1 MDRWPASNWLDR
13 RPAGIGCRPVCDR
26 SGGYPA
32 GSLDNLNVRLRCGAS
47 RTPTAFGGSWCGK
60 SQFPQPSSG
69 STSASHR
76 RASYAS
82 PLDHGSNLIIVDDSR
97 AARRTCLSK
106 YVRSCALR
114 TSGSIG
120 RPFTPVI
127 CHKRP
132 PPKFRA
138 LIYNATNLSARRRN
152 RTPDRHNNHNWG
164 HKRYAMPRITAPAI
178 SPPARPGPQPPPRHR
193 ASAGD
198 GTADAGPRW
207 WFLRALCR

>member
-1 MDRWPASNWLDR
+1 MVWEKPVSAAIERIDQCVAS
-13 RPAGIGCRPVCDR
+13 AGVVRKSAR
-26 SGGYPA
+26 SRQQP
-32 GSLDNLNVRLRCGAS
+32 DHRLM
-47 RTPTAFGGSWCGK
+47 
-60 SQFPQPSSG
+60 
-69 STSASHR
+69 
-76 RASYAS
+76 
-82 PLDHGSNLIIVDDSR
+82 ISR

-164 HKRYAMPRITAPAI
+164 HKRYAMPLITAPAI

-198 GTADAGPRW
+198 GTADAATAMVVPSSALQIGLPLNLISTNAR
-207 WFLRALCR
+207 FSPGALCRRPTQSI

>member
-1 MDRWPASNWLDR
+1 M
-13 RPAGIGCRPVCDR
+13 
-26 SGGYPA
+26 SGYGA
-32 GSLDNLNVRLRCGAS
+32 GAS
-47 RTPTAFGGSWCGK
+47 RTLPTFGGLWCGK

-164 HKRYAMPRITAPAI
+164 HKRYAMPLITAPAI

-198 GTADAGPRW
+198 GTANAGPRW